1 MVRQAHTYLV
11 GAMSGATLIA
21 IAIAL
26 FVLLVSAQV
35 FRDWPI
41 AALGGDGGASVS
53 KAEPVGGTPTGNSG
67 TAIGA
72 GAGAARTASGGA
84 PGGGNPAGR
93 TGGDGGSA
101 PSATIEGSGTAGAAA
116 GGGGDGGGSGA
127 GAPSGSAGGPAPSPT
142 DRSSGGGH
150 GGGSGGGSES
160 GTTAPSTSG
169 KVTETVN
176 DTVDQVDQT
185 ATGGTLNEAGVTEVT
200 EGVVNGVAGPE
211 SAVGKVVDEAAG
223 AVGGVLGAGH

>member
-41 AALGGDGGASVS
+41 AALGRDDGASVS

-72 GAGAARTASGGA
+72 GAGSATASGGA
-84 PGGGNPAGR
+84 PGGGNPAPR
-93 TGGDGGSA
+93 AGGDGGSA

-127 GAPSGSAGGPAPSPT
+127 GAPSGSAGGPARSAT
-142 DRSSGGGH
+142 DTSSGGDRGGGG
-150 GGGSGGGSES
+150 GGGSDS
-160 GTTAPSTSG
+160 GTTTPSTSG